1 MADAAQSQAIEW
13 GSAEAANLS
22 WLDEL
27 SASLLS
33 ASSSAGVGVGGGGG
47 RASSSLSLAL
57 GSTSA
62 STSTAAAAASSTN
75 APHGRA
81 TLPRESS
88 STHGCDDAVIATL
101 LAQRAALD
109 DALLAN
115 AALQKGMLAAVKGAR
130 GARAE
135 LRELVVSV
143 CVSFLG
149 EAKSHSGER
158 SVTREGG
165 GGGERDRKKIT
176 RGKRGEGS
184 MERE

>member
-62 STSTAAAAASSTN
+62 STSTAAAASSTI
-75 APHGRA
+75 APHAPA
-81 TLPRESS
+81 TLPRESE

-143 CVSFLG
+143 CVSILG

-165 GGGERDRKKIT
+165 GGGERDRNNIT